1 MKVFPCFSLHTP
13 HSAFRILAVLLLTVF
28 GSWSCSKGDYAGK
41 VETVTI
47 GENPNETKT
56 LIYIAE
62 ERGLLAANGINV
74 IFKKY
79 ESGVSAA
86 NALVKGEVDLVTC
99 AEFVSVVSVLKKEN
113 IRIIAC
119 FSKFQNTYIL
129 GRPDKGVSS
138 IADLK
143 GKRIGVARQTSPE

>member
-47 GENPNETKT
+47 GENPNETKA

-74 IFKKY
+74 RFKNY
-79 ESGVSAA
+79 DTGVAAA
-86 NALVKGEVDLVTC
+86 NAVVKGEGDLATCSGFVT
-99 AEFVSVVSVLKKEN
+99 
-113 IRIIAC
+113 
-119 FSKFQNTYIL
+119 
-129 GRPDKGVSS
+129 
-138 IADLK
+138 
-143 GKRIGVARQTSPE
+143 